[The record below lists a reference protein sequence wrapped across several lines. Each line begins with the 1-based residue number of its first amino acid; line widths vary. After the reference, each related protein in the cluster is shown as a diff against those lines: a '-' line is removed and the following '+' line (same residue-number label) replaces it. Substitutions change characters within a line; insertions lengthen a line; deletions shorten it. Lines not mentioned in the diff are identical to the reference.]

1 MIGDAEKVSEN
12 AYLSASVSI
21 ETSLMATI
29 QQTLSVNHS
38 LSYFPYSSLH
48 IFFSNVS
55 EVCLECDVLPNE
67 EHLGGLALYSH
78 AV

>member
-12 AYLSASVSI
+12 TYLSASVSI
-21 ETSLMATI
+21 ETSLMTTI

-38 LSYFPYSSLH
+38 LSYCPYSIH
-48 IFFSNVS
+48 IFSSNVS

-67 EHLGGLALYSH
+67 EHLGGLAL
-78 AV
+78 

>member
-29 QQTLSVNHS
+29 LQTFSVNHS

-48 IFFSNVS
+48 IFSQTFQRYVWNVMFSQTRNIWES
-55 EVCLECDVLPNE
+55 
-67 EHLGGLALYSH
+67 
-78 AV
+78 